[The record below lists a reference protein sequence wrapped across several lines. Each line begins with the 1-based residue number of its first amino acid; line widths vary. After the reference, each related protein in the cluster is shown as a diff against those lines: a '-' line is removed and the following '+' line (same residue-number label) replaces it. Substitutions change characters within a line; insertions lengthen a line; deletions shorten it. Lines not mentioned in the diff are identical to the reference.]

1 MAWSTYQYLFGGHQM
16 KNLLS
21 VCCMGLAVAALQ
33 ACAPGETPESGGS
46 TRKPGRLV
54 IVGGALQADNSA
66 VYDAVVEARAGTGPL
81 CVIPTAS
88 GDAPESMNGAIQTL
102 SEYAGEGEVTGVLI
116 TTEDPTRAKDPS
128 VAAELAAC
136 SGFYFTGGS
145 QSRILDVFLPEG
157 DTTVAYRALWQRWQD
172 GAVVSGSSAGAAMM
186 SRVMISGGTS
196 TEAVSHG
203 VAAGVEEAGVQLR
216 DGMGFFEPL
225 LDQHF
230 LARGRIGRLLISVIR
245 DGVPKIGFGID
256 ENTALVVD
264 GDAARVVGA
273 SGVVVVDGRAAVSSG
288 THGRAGVTVNLVGA
302 GDMLDLRTLEIRRHG
317 AKSRV
322 AIHDKSVQ
330 LPQDLFSRWAF
341 LHLVAG
347 LAATEDTEAVFSFPG
362 VTVTIVEGKGFSASM
377 TDAMGGV
384 EGTPYGLS
392 AGPFEVDLVGSGS

>member
-1 MAWSTYQYLFGGHQM
+1 MVWSTYPHFLGDHQM
-16 KNLLS
+16 KNLFS
-21 VCCMGLAVAALQ
+21 VCCLPLAVAALQ
-33 ACAPGETPESGGS
+33 ACAPSETPESGE
-46 TRKPGRLV
+46 RERNPGRLV

-66 VYDAVVEARAGTGPL
+66 VYEAIVEARAGSGPL

-88 GDAPESMNGAIQTL
+88 GDAPESMNGAVQTL
-102 SEYAGEGEVTGVLI
+102 SEYAGQGEVTGVLI

-128 VAAELAAC
+128 VAAELATC

-145 QSRILDVFLPEG
+145 QGRILDVFLPEG
-157 DTTVAYRALWQRWQD
+157 EATVAYRALWQRWQD
-172 GAVVSGSSAGAAMM
+172 GAVVAGSSAGAAMM

-225 LDQHF
+225 IDQHF
-230 LARGRIGRLLISVIR
+230 LARGRIGRLLVSAIR

-273 SGVVVVDGRAAVSSG
+273 SGVVLVDGRAAVNSG
-288 THGRAGVTVNLVGA
+288 THWGTGVKVNLAGA

-317 AKSRV
+317 AKSPV
-322 AIHDKSVQ
+322 AIHDRSVQ

-341 LHLVAG
+341 LHLVVG
-347 LAATEDTEAVFSFPG
+347 LAATEDTEATFSFPG
-362 VTVTIVEGKGFSASM
+362 VTVRIVEGEGFSASM

>member
-1 MAWSTYQYLFGGHQM
+1 M

-21 VCCMGLAVAALQ
+21 VCCLGLAVAVLQ
-33 ACAPGETPESGGS
+33 ACAPGETPESGES
-46 TRKPGRLV
+46 TRNPGRLV

-66 VYDAVVEARAGTGPL
+66 VYNAVVEARAGTGPL

-88 GDAPESMNGAIQTL
+88 GDAPESMNRAVRTL
-102 SEYAGEGEVTGVLI
+102 SEYTGEGEVTGVLI
-116 TTEDPTRAKDPS
+116 TTEDPTRARDPS

-157 DTTVAYRALWQRWQD
+157 DTTVAYRALWQRWQE
-172 GAVVSGSSAGAAMM
+172 GAVISGSSAGAAMM

-196 TEAVSHG
+196 TEAVNHG
-203 VAAGVEEAGVQLR
+203 VVAGVEEAGVQLR

-230 LARGRIGRLLISVIR
+230 LARGRIGRLLVSVIR
-245 DGVPKIGFGID
+245 DGVPKIGLGID
-256 ENTALVVD
+256 ENTALLVD
-264 GDAARVVGA
+264 GDTARVVGA
-273 SGVVVVDGRAAVSSG
+273 SGVVIVDGRAAVSSG
-288 THGRAGVTVNLVGA
+288 THWGSGVTVNLVGA
-302 GDMLDLRTLEIRRHG
+302 GDIFDLRTLKIRRHG
-317 AKSRV
+317 GKSPV
-322 AIHDKSVQ
+322 AIHDRSVQ
-330 LPQDLFSRWAF
+330 LPQDLFARWAF

-347 LAATEDTEAVFSFPG
+347 LAATEDTAVTFSFPG
-362 VTVTIVEGKGFSASM
+362 VTVRIAEGEGFSASM

-392 AGPFEVDLVGSGS
+392 AGPFEVDLVGSGL